1 MSYSPKRA
9 YFALILEAYLRTC
22 DNLSTLMQQVK
33 AIEKLTKLSEKLK
46 TEKEVL
52 NLSYLRTSLS
62 FSLFLFEF
70 LHYFSHFMLR
80 LCGTTYVFV
89 GYANKK
95 SKITTS
101 VS

>member
-52 NLSYLRTSLS
+52 NLSYLTLS
-62 FSLFLFEF
+62 SCFLFILNF
-70 LHYFSHFMLR
+70 YVVLLILLYGCASICLFVNFYFYR
-80 LCGTTYVFV
+80 TC
-89 GYANKK
+89 K
-95 SKITTS
+95 
-101 VS
+101 

>member
-46 TEKEVL
+46 TEKEV
-52 NLSYLRTSLS
+52 
-62 FSLFLFEF
+62 
-70 LHYFSHFMLR
+70 
-80 LCGTTYVFV
+80 
-89 GYANKK
+89 
-95 SKITTS
+95 
-101 VS
+101 